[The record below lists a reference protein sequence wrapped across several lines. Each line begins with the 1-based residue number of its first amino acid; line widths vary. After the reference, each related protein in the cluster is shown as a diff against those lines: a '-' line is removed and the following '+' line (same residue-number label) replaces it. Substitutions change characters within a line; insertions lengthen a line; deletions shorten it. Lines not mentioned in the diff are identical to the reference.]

1 MAFLRPSFFL
11 AMSMIAVVDLQSLA
25 CTSDC

>member
-1 MAFLRPSFFL
+1 MYVINDAH
-11 AMSMIAVVDLQSLA
+11 IHGTTSLA